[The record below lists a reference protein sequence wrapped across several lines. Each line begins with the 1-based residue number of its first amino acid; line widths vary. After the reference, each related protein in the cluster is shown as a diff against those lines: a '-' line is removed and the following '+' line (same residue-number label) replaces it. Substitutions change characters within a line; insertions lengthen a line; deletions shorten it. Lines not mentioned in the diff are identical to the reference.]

1 MRKALVLIVL
11 LSVMMLSFSAP
22 VVAQSDRLQ
31 IIATHTILADVA
43 ANIAGDSADV
53 ASLMPVNTDPH
64 TFTPT
69 PADLARLSEA
79 DVVFVNGAFFEEGL
93 LETIE
98 NVSEQ
103 VNIVESSANVPI
115 LPFAGGHE
123 HHADEEETD
132 ESLGIL
138 SQIDCTAGHTH
149 DHEHEEEAAGEEH
162 AHEEGGCDP
171 HVWWDI
177 DNVMLW
183 AGTIRDT
190 LSELDPANAE
200 TYAANADS
208 YIAQLEALH
217 NELTAQIETIPAEQR
232 ILVTDHD
239 SLGYFAHAYGF
250 EIVGVVVPGGST
262 SAEAGAAEIGA
273 LIDLIREEGV
283 TAVFVGTTVNP
294 VMSEQIAGEA
304 GAQIATL
311 YTDSL
316 SAPEESAGTYLDFMR
331 YNVETIVN
339 ALNR

>member
-1 MRKALVLIVL
+1 MRKLHVLAIS
-11 LSVMMLSFSAP
+11 LSVMMLSLSASI
-22 VVAQSDRLQ
+22 VAQTGRLQ
-31 IIATHTILADVA
+31 IIASHTILADVV
-43 ANIAGDSADV
+43 ANIAGDVADV
-53 ASLMPVNTDPH
+53 TSLMPVNTDPH
-64 TFTPT
+64 TFNPT

-103 VNIVESSANVPI
+103 VNIVEASANVAI
-115 LPFAGGHE
+115 LPFEGGHE
-123 HHADEEETD
+123 HDTEEETH

-138 SQIDCTAGHTH
+138 SEIDCESGHA
-149 DHEHEEEAAGEEH
+149 HEHEEEEAGEEH
-162 AHEEGGCDP
+162 EHEEGGCDP
-171 HVWWDI
+171 HVWWDVN
-177 DNVMLW
+177 NVVLW

-190 LSELDPANAE
+190 LSELDPAHAD
-200 TYAANADS
+200 TYAANAGG
-208 YIAQLEALH
+208 YIAQLESLRDDLA
-217 NELTAQIETIPAEQR
+217 AMIETIPADRR

-250 EIVGVVVPGGST
+250 EIVGVIVPGGST
-262 SAEAGAAEIGA
+262 SASAGAAEIGA

-283 TAVFVGTTVNP
+283 TAVFVGTTVSP
-294 VMSEQIAGEA
+294 VMSEQIASEA
-304 GAQIATL
+304 GAQIETL

-316 SAPEESAGTYLDFMR
+316 STPDEPAGTYLDFMR